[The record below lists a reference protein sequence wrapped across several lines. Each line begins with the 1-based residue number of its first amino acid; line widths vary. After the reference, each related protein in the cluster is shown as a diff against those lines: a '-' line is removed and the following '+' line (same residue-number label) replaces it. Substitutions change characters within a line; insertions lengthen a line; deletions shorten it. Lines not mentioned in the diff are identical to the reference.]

1 MPPPP
6 DASPPPEATPE
17 PTPPTASPTESA
29 PLGPAPPIPWLER
42 LRGKFMVFD
51 GPDGSGKS
59 TQLARFRHDLARAH
73 VPLCEVRDPGGT
85 AVGDRV
91 RAVLLDPDDG
101 CAPSPV
107 AEMLLFMAS
116 RAQLLHEHIRPA
128 LARHELVLADRFVSS
143 TLAYQGSAGGLP
155 IDHIRNVANVVVGE
169 SRPDLV
175 VIFDVDE
182 HVAATR
188 MSPLLRGR
196 EFAGDRDR
204 MELKGAG
211 FHRKVRQG
219 FLDQAA
225 AEPDRYLVVDAR
237 QAPDDVYAELLAG
250 LEERFG
256 H

>member
-1 MPPPP
+1 MA
-6 DASPPPEATPE
+6 D
-17 PTPPTASPTESA
+17 
-29 PLGPAPPIPWLER
+29 PLSWMTR
-42 LRGKFMVFD
+42 LRGRFLVFD

-59 TQLARFRHDLARAH
+59 TQLGRFRADLARAR

-91 RAVLLDPDDG
+91 RAVLLDPNDG

-128 LARHELVLADRFVSS
+128 LGRRELVLADRFVSS

-155 IDHIRNVANVVVGE
+155 LGHIRDVANVVVGE
-169 SRPDLV
+169 TRPDLV
-175 VIFDVDE
+175 VLFDVDE
-182 HVAATR
+182 HVASGR

-196 EFAGDRDR
+196 EFDTDRDR
-204 MELKGAG
+204 MELKGAA
-211 FHRKVRQG
+211 FHRKVRRG

-225 AEPDRYLVVDAR
+225 ADPDRHLVIDAHR
-237 QAPDDVYAELLAG
+237 QPHDVYQDLLAG
-250 LEERFG
+250 LEARAAG
-256 H
+256 WD